1 MISAHVCPKAAE
13 QNNSAAQGFR
23 MGLLI
28 GNLRIFKRAVFPLG
42 DKLVIVKIAALV
54 QLLIDLIQ
62 AIPLD
67 QSRRAGEEVCAQ
79 TKPVAR
85 DLNAQSC

>member
-1 MISAHVCPKAAE
+1 
-13 QNNSAAQGFR
+13 

-79 TKPVAR
+79 AKPVAL
-85 DLNAQSC
+85 DLNAQAC

>member
-1 MISAHVCPKAAE
+1 
-13 QNNSAAQGFR
+13 

-42 DKLVIVKIAALV
+42 DKLVIVKIATLV

-67 QSRRAGEEVCAQ
+67 QSRAPEKRFV
-79 TKPVAR
+79 PR
-85 DLNAQSC
+85 PSRSPSI